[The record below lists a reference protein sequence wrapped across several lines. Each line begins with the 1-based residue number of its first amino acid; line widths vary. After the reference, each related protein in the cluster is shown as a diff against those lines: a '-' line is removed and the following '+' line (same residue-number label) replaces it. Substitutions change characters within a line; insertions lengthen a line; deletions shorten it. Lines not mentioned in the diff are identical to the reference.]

1 MALSQPTECL
11 KWLKLSLEAAP
22 DLTEAGYTSSKIIE
36 ILIQAYNGLSDFG
49 SKTPD
54 LEFAMDLLDGILSN
68 QDHTSRL
75 DMFLYQLDNA

>member
-1 MALSQPTECL
+1 MN
-11 KWLKLSLEAAP
+11 K
-22 DLTEAGYTSSKIIE
+22 